1 MLEGLAGNAAS
12 YRLLLAELSGHLRG
26 FFLRR
31 MGYDRAADCEDLVQ
45 ETLMALH
52 AHRATYDARRP
63 FTAWLHAIARYK
75 LMDHFR
81 QTRTRPTVPIDDVM
95 GLIADDKIDAAT
107 ARYDIDRLLETVPG
121 PMSGL
126 IRNVKVEGQSIADAA
141 ACSGLSESAVKVGIH
156 RGLKALAARLR
167 RQPE

>member
-1 MLEGLAGNAAS
+1 MLEGLAGNATS
-12 YRLLLAELSGHLRG
+12 YRLLLAELTGYLRG
-26 FFLRR
+26 YFLRR

-52 AHRATYDARRP
+52 VHRATYDTRRP

-75 LMDHFR
+75 VIDHFR
-81 QTRTRPTVPIDDVM
+81 QSKTRTTVPIGDIK
-95 GLIADDKIDAAT
+95 GLFADDDIEAAT
-107 ARYDIDRLLETVPG
+107 ARQDLDRLLETVPAQLR
-121 PMSGL
+121 GL
-126 IRNVKVEGQSIADAA
+126 IRNVKVEGQSITDVA

-167 RQPE
+167 GQSE